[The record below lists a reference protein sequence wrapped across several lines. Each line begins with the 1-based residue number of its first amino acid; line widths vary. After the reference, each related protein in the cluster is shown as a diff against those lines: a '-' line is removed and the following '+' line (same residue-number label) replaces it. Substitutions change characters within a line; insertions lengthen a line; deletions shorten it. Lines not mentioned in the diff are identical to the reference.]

1 MTGKDMLKGIQNLD
15 ADLIEEAEFGT
26 FQKKHTGFSGRKKL
40 LLLLAAALI
49 MSTMTAAAVYTRWS
63 ATMQR
68 GNWSG
73 VQPSEQIKRQAEL
86 SGLSVIPT
94 ETKNGKKEAVTATD
108 NGITVTLAQTVM
120 DQYGGRLIFRIE
132 GLELEEGQSPWAWF
146 DFTIDGKSS
155 DQVHMC
161 LGTEFFTGITSDAD
175 GKPVYSKDGKPVQR
189 VGKNQELLP
198 DYLLSD
204 GSIEFSVGFN
214 WIGNDPLGKEM
225 VFTFTGFGVQ
235 CGNLKHEMTA
245 PGKWELR
252 WTLEGSTQKPLKWTP
267 NARIGNEAVSL
278 VETEIGQ
285 YSMKL
290 TYHVDE
296 MSEDEH
302 DLMGKDAS
310 IRLKD
315 GTDIPVNGRGT
326 GQWDP
331 ERRLYTVILCALD
344 TVLDPS
350 QIVGMS
356 FYSEPKLNAQG
367 TWETELIYIPFA

>member
-1 MTGKDMLKGIQNLD
+1 MTGKDMLRGIQNLD

-26 FQKKHTGFSGRKKL
+26 FQNKHTGFSGRKKL
-40 LLLLAAALI
+40 LFLLAAALI

-63 ATMQR
+63 ATMQS
-68 GNWSG
+68 GGLYG
-73 VQPSEQIKRQAEL
+73 VQPSEQIKKQAQQ

-94 ETKNGKKEAVTATD
+94 ETRNGKKEAISVSD
-108 NGITVTLAQTVM
+108 NGITVTLAQTLM

-132 GLELEEGQSPWAWF
+132 GLELGEGQHPWTWF
-146 DFTIDGKSS
+146 DFTIDGKSP
-155 DQVHMC
+155 DQLHMG
-161 LGTEFFTGITSDAD
+161 LGTDFFTGITSDAD
-175 GKPVYSKDGKPVQR
+175 GGLVYTKDGKPVQR
-189 VGKNQELLP
+189 VGENKELLP
-198 DYLLSD
+198 DYPLSD
-204 GSIEFSVGFN
+204 GSIEFSVGFD
-214 WIGNDPLGKEM
+214 WIGNAPLGKEM

-235 CGNLKHEMTA
+235 CGNLEHKMTV

-252 WTLEGSTQKPLKWTP
+252 WTLEGSTQEPLKWTP

-278 VETEIGQ
+278 VEAEIGQ

-302 DLMGKDAS
+302 GLVGKDAS

-315 GTDIPVNGRGT
+315 GTDLPVNGRGS

-350 QIVGMS
+350 QIAGMS
-356 FYSEPKLNAQG
+356 FYSEPRLNAQG
-367 TWETELIYIPFA
+367 TWDVELIYIPFP